1 MELTVVGSG
10 TGVPSLRR
18 GSPGYGVKAGGRL
31 IFLDLG
37 PGVLRAMLRY
47 GLNFSEI
54 DVLAL
59 THLHPDH
66 VADLVPF
73 FFATRYSLGYT
84 RTEPFHLLAARGFRE
99 FYGHLQKAFGQWV
112 EPPPGLMQLRELDP
126 AVGENVALGEVVIKS
141 AATNHTDHSLA
152 YRVEAEGKA
161 LVYSGDTDESDSLVE
176 LAKGADLL
184 VLECANPFKVPG
196 HLTPPEA
203 GRLAARAGVPRLVLS
218 HFYPPCDEVDV
229 GALAGA
235 EFPGE
240 IIKAEDGMRISL

>member
-1 MELTVVGSG
+1 MELIVVGSG

-31 IFLDLG
+31 FFLDLG

-47 GLNFSEI
+47 DLNFSEI

-59 THLHPDH
+59 SHLHPDH

-73 FFATRYSLGYT
+73 IFATRYSLGYT
-84 RTEPFHLLAARGFRE
+84 RTEPFHLLAARGFSD
-99 FYGHLQKAFGQWV
+99 FYEHLKGAFGQWV
-112 EPPPGLMQLRELDP
+112 EPPPGLMRLRELDP
-126 AVGENVALGEVVIKS
+126 AGGEAVVLGEVVIKS
-141 AATNHTDHSLA
+141 APTNHTEGSLA

-176 LAKGADLL
+176 LARGADLL

-196 HLTPPEA
+196 HLTPAEA
-203 GRLAARAGVPRLVLS
+203 GRLAAQAGVPRLVLS

-229 GALAGA
+229 AALAAA
-235 EFPGE
+235 EFSGE
-240 IIKAEDGMRISL
+240 IIKAEDGMRVVV